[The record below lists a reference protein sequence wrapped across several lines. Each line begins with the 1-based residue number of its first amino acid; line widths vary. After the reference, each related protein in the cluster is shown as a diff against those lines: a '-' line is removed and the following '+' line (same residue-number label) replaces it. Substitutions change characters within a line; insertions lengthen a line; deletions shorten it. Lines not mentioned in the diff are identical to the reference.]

1 MQSAARM
8 GRSKGSPSGA
18 FSVAWTAHNCTLT
31 YKMPYNAG
39 MTQITLV
46 LPYALPPPEL
56 AQDLVRNLQVPALAA
71 LLSRATCR
79 TLPFDDNQRALPHE
93 TWLSE
98 ALGLSPSGAPAF
110 AAAAMRGY
118 GLDPGSASWFII
130 NPAHIEI
137 ARSHLT
143 LHDLRRLQLDEV
155 HAKALFATAK
165 PVFDELGK
173 TLVYGDAQTWF
184 MAAGQWATLQTGS
197 PDAAVGQNLT
207 DWLPTGPAA
216 VEFRKLQNEVQ
227 MLWFEH
233 PANVE
238 RERRGLAAVNSF
250 WPWGLSQSPAAPA
263 AAPLFAATG
272 VPSWLSAMASRPAS
286 ALPDPFRGNEAD
298 SMLVRGELCQPAI
311 EGDWSTWLG
320 LMQRF
325 EETLFAPTL
334 AGLQNGRKAQLRLVI
349 GNRATHKELITT
361 KWAQQAFWR
370 PHTVDR
376 LLP

>member
-1 MQSAARM
+1 WLQTASYLAFFHGH
-8 GRSKGSPSGA
+8 GR
-18 FSVAWTAHNCTLT
+18 THNCAAKL
-31 YKMPYNAG
+31 KMPYNAG

-46 LPYALPPPEL
+46 LPYALPPAEL
-56 AQDLVRNLQVPALAA
+56 AQDLVRALKTPALAA

-79 TLPFDDNQRALPHE
+79 TLPFDDTLRALPHE
-93 TWLSE
+93 SWLSE
-98 ALGLSPSGAPAF
+98 ALGLSPLGAPAF
-110 AAAAMRGY
+110 AAAAMRGF
-118 GLDPGSASWFII
+118 GLAPGNASWFII

-137 ARSHLT
+137 ARSHL
-143 LHDLRRLQLDEV
+143 LMHDQRQLQLDDM

-184 MAAGQWATLQTGS
+184 MAAGDWATLQTGS

-216 VEFRKLQNEVQ
+216 SDFRKLQNEVQ

-238 RERRGLAAVNSF
+238 REGRGLAPVNSF
-250 WPWGLSQSPAAPA
+250 WPWGLGQNPAAPP
-263 AAPLFAATG
+263 AAPVFAATS
-272 VPSWLSAMASRPAS
+272 VPSWLSGMASCPAS
-286 ALPDPFRGNEAD
+286 ALPDPFSGQQAD
-298 SMLVRGELCQPAI
+298 SMLVRGDLSQAAI
-311 EGDWSTWLG
+311 GGDWSTWLG

-334 AGLQNGRKAQLRLVI
+334 AGLQHGRKAQVRLII
-349 GNRATHKELITT
+349 GNRACHKEFVTT
-361 KWAQQAFWR
+361 KWAQHAFWR
-370 PHTVDR
+370 AHTLDR

>member
-1 MQSAARM
+1 
-8 GRSKGSPSGA
+8 
-18 FSVAWTAHNCTLT
+18 
-31 YKMPYNAG
+31 

-46 LPYALPPPEL
+46 LPYALPPAEL
-56 AQDLVRNLQVPALAA
+56 AQDLVRALNAPALAT
-71 LLSRATCR
+71 LLSRATSR
-79 TLPFDDNQRALPHE
+79 ALPFDEHLRALPHE
-93 TWLSE
+93 TWVSQ
-98 ALGLSPSGAPAF
+98 ALGLSTSGAPGF
-110 AAAAMRGY
+110 AAAAMRGL
-118 GLDPGSASWFII
+118 GFDPGTSSWFII

-137 ARSHLT
+137 ARSHLMMN
-143 LHDLRRLQLDEV
+143 DLRQLQLDDA

-184 MAAGQWATLQTGS
+184 MAAGDWATLQTGS

-216 VEFRKLQNEVQ
+216 VDFRKLQNEVQ

-238 RERRGLAAVNSF
+238 REAKGLMAVNSF
-250 WPWGLSQSPAAPA
+250 WPWGQSQGVPAHPNT
-263 AAPLFAATG
+263 PLLAATG
-272 VPSWLSAMASRPAS
+272 VPAWFAALSTCPA
-286 ALPDPFRGNEAD
+286 AELPDPFSGKQAD
-298 SMLVRGELCQPAI
+298 SILVRGDLCHAAI
-311 EGDWSTWLG
+311 AGDWSTWLG
-320 LMQRF
+320 LMHRF

-334 AGLQNGRKAQLRLVI
+334 AGLQGGRRAQVRLVL
-349 GNRATHKELITT
+349 GNRSGHKEFTTT

-370 PHTVDR
+370 PQNLNP